1 MAGAVNASGMVTGI
15 NWNQIIQQLMQVERQ
30 PITRIQQRISTLQQQ
45 QTAIR
50 DLRNLLFTV
59 SNRARD
65 FRTAN
70 VFSQFTATSSE
81 TGVLTA
87 TVSGQ
92 SPVTGSYSVNVT
104 QLASA
109 TVALSS
115 AKMGASINPNVALS
129 SSGISTA
136 VTAGKFTINGVEF
149 TVDPATQSL
158 NDILSA
164 ITSSSA
170 GVNATYDSLNDKV
183 VLTNKTAGDTSI
195 INIGATGDDSN
206 FLTAVNLRGASQG
219 ALGDG
224 TTQVTSTRNLGA
236 VVPGTKLQ
244 DINFANGAVTAGLF
258 RINGVAITVDPAN
271 QSLSDIISA
280 INNSNAG
287 VTATYDSVS
296 DGIRVVSKEFGSRT
310 IAFGSPSD
318 TSNFLSVVNLTT
330 ATQTVGRDATF
341 SIDGGPTQT
350 RSTNQISDAIGGL
363 TLNLLSTGTS
373 MVTVANDDEAAVTAV
388 RNFLSEINN
397 AVSRIQE
404 LTRRNGTLEA
414 DYSIRSIQDY
424 LRSIVFSTVSG
435 ATGDYQS
442 LVDVGVSTGSTF
454 DSSTISDFQL
464 DEEKFREALRT
475 NRSAVAFLF
484 SNTGATG
491 VGDRVYNYLNDVT
504 GLNGFLNQRSRSNGL
519 IDQQIQAYN
528 DRISRLEDRIQMKE
542 QRLRAQ
548 FTRMEQYASS
558 FQQQGT
564 SLSGLASMYSSL
576 GF

>member
-1 MAGAVNASGMVTGI
+1 MAGSVNASGMVTGI
-15 NWNQIIQQLMQVERQ
+15 NWNQIIEQLMQVERQ

-50 DLRNLLFTV
+50 DLRNLLSTV

-70 VFSQFTATSSE
+70 VFSQFAATSSE
-81 TGVLTA
+81 TAVLTA

-115 AKMGASINPNVALS
+115 AKMGASVNPNVALN
-129 SSGISTA
+129 SSGISTQ

-149 TVDPATQSL
+149 TVDPSTQSL
-158 NDILSA
+158 NDVLSA

-236 VVPGTKLQ
+236 VAPGAKLQ

-258 RINGVAITVDPAN
+258 RINGVAITVDPVN

-280 INNSNAG
+280 INNSGAG

-330 ATQTVGRDATF
+330 ANQTVGRDATF
-341 SIDGGPTQT
+341 SVNGGPTQT
-350 RSTNQISDAIGGL
+350 RSTNQVSDAIGGL

-373 MVTVANDDEAAVTAV
+373 TVTVANDDEAAVTAV
-388 RNFLSEINN
+388 RSFLSEVNN

-424 LRSIVFSTVSG
+424 LRSIVYSAVSG

-442 LVDVGVSTGSTF
+442 LVDVGVNTGSTF

-464 DEEKFREALRT
+464 DEDKFREALRT

-491 VGDRVYNYLNDVT
+491 VGDTVYNYLNDIT
-504 GLNGFLNQRSRSNGL
+504 SLNGFLNQRSRSNGL
-519 IDQQIQAYN
+519 LDQQIQAYN
-528 DRISRLEDRIQMKE
+528 DRISRLEERIQMKE

-576 GF
+576 RF

>member
-424 LRSIVFSTVSG
+424 LRSIVFSAVSG

-442 LVDVGVSTGSTF
+442 LADVGVNTGSTF
-454 DSSTISDFQL
+454 DSSTVSDFQL
-464 DEEKFREALRT
+464 NEDKFREALRT

-484 SNTGATG
+484 SNSGATG
-491 VGDRVYNYLNDVT
+491 VGDRVYNYLNDAT
-504 GLNGFLNQRSRSNGL
+504 SLNGFLNQRSRSNGL

-528 DRISRLEDRIQMKE
+528 DRIRRLEDRIQMKE

-576 GF
+576 RF